1 MSAALSQAFLTGATN
16 PKRPAGEVQTFMTAS
31 ESFPRDF
38 HLDQG
43 LARVQLSNAEA
54 HLRSAAWAVSR
65 GMANDA
71 LHSIAIA
78 IELGLKSYLLNAAT
92 TDAWNRAHIGHD
104 LDKAITYA
112 ERAGL
117 DPPTGLRDIAGVL
130 HPHFQRG
137 GFQREPSRQW
147 PETLAGEACSVV
159 RALLVNVSRSLG
171 PRRDI

>member
-1 MSAALSQAFLTGATN
+1 MSAALSPACLTGATYL
-16 PKRPAGEVQTFMTAS
+16 KRPVREVHRFMNAS
-31 ESFPRDF
+31 EPFPNDF
-38 HLDQG
+38 YPDQE
-43 LARVQLSNAEA
+43 LAHVQLSNAEA
-54 HLRSAAWAVSR
+54 HLRSAAWALSR

-117 DPPTGLRDIAGVL
+117 DPPSGLRDVARVL

-147 PETLAGEACSVV
+147 PEALAGQACSV
-159 RALLVNVSRSLG
+159 ASTLLVSVSKSIG

>member
-1 MSAALSQAFLTGATN
+1 
-16 PKRPAGEVQTFMTAS
+16 MTAN
-31 ESFPRDF
+31 EPFPRNVCC
-38 HLDQG
+38 DQG

-54 HLRSAAWAVSR
+54 HLRSAAWAASR

-104 LDKAITYA
+104 LDRAITYA

-117 DPPTGLRDIAGVL
+117 DPPTGLRDVAGVL
-130 HPHFQRG
+130 HPHFHRG

-147 PETLAGEACSVV
+147 PEALAGEACSVA
-159 RALLVNVSRSLG
+159 RTLLVSVSKSMG

>member
-1 MSAALSQAFLTGATN
+1 MHEPVS
-16 PKRPAGEVQTFMTAS
+16 REVQRQGGRGTSALTALLMSMTAN
-31 ESFPRDF
+31 EPFPHDVCR
-38 HLDQG
+38 DQG

-54 HLRSAAWAVSR
+54 HLRSAGWAMSR

-92 TDAWNRAHIGHD
+92 TDPWNRAHIGHD

-117 DPPTGLRDIAGVL
+117 NPPTGLRDLAGVL

-147 PETLAGEACSVV
+147 PEALAGQAYSTA
-159 RALLVNVSRSLG
+159 RTLLVNVSRSMR

>member
-1 MSAALSQAFLTGATN
+1 
-16 PKRPAGEVQTFMTAS
+16 MTAN
-31 ESFPRDF
+31 EPFPRNVCC
-38 HLDQG
+38 DQG

-54 HLRSAAWAVSR
+54 HLRSAAWAASR

-104 LDKAITYA
+104 LDRAITYA

-117 DPPTGLRDIAGVL
+117 DPPTGLRDVAGVL

-147 PETLAGEACSVV
+147 PEALAGCTPPTNWTPAV
-159 RALLVNVSRSLG
+159 RTSGRLE
-171 PRRDI
+171 PRRACFWQ